1 MAKIQLE
8 GVTKVFPTGLRIGK
22 TLNRMPFPDKIVRE
36 SSDSVAETEGNV
48 LALDGLDL
56 TVEDGETVVVVG
68 PSGCGKSTLLRVV
81 AGLADYDGTVLYDE
95 KDVSDVPVK
104 ERFIGMVF
112 QSYALYPHFY
122 GQGNLNFF
130 FKMNKAPDAEA
141 EERIRA
147 TSEMMG
153 FGFQDLL
160 RRKPGTLSGG
170 QQQRLAIAR
179 ALVRQPVLFLFDEP
193 LSNLDAKLRA
203 STRVEI
209 KRLLHTFA
217 ITAIY
222 VTHDQ
227 VEAMALG
234 DRVAVMRAGR
244 IEQVGA
250 HQVLRQNPTNAF
262 VAGFLGSPPMNLL
275 GGGTVADGAL
285 NLDEIVIPLPDA
297 VRPHT
302 SDGQEVTLG
311 IRPEVT
317 RLVLGEHPLPDGVR
331 LRGVVEVIEP
341 DFAHRIQLVY
351 VRTGAVSYVAIE
363 TLARSLNAG
372 DKVEIIFP
380 TDQLYF
386 FDSKSGQRISKE
398 STNPH

>member
-1 MAKIQLE
+1 VAKIQLE

-244 IEQVGA
+244 IEQVGTFRDVMA
-250 HQVLRQNPTNAF
+250 DPVNAF
-262 VAGFLGSPPMNLL
+262 VAGFLGTPPMNLL
-275 GGGTVADGAL
+275 DGTISDGRLQLGAGVY
-285 NLDEIVIPLPDA
+285 DLPDA
-297 VRPHT
+297 IADVVHA
-302 SDGQEVTLG
+302 GQAITVG
-311 IRPEVT
+311 IRPEAA
-317 RLVLGEHPLPDGVR
+317 RIWGDGETTEGLTFTGTID
-331 LRGVVEVIEP
+331 VVEP
-341 DFAHRIQLVY
+341 DFGRRLQTAY
-351 VRTGAVSYVAIE
+351 VSAEGFACSVTAPQDIRLTPGYPVDVH
-363 TLARSLNAG
+363 
-372 DKVEIIFP
+372 FP
-380 TDQLYF
+380 TEALYF
-386 FDSKSGQRISKE
+386 FDGDSEQRLR
-398 STNPH
+398 